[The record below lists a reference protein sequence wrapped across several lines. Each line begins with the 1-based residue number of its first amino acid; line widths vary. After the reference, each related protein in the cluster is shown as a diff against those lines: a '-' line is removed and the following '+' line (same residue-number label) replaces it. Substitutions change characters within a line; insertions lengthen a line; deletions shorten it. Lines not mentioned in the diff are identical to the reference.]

1 MSRLTKKKEK
11 YNMMVGD
18 RYEPIATTREIN
30 NKLGELEDLE
40 EELGCPLDVIHKAMM
55 NGFYDSKTHTFYD
68 SKNYDIKYC
77 VDRDGIN
84 YARIEAYEDI
94 SKINDNI
101 YTLKCC
107 IDVWCSDYKKTWWLK
122 KDKSE

>member
-1 MSRLTKKKEK
+1 MSSE
-11 YNMMVGD
+11 YGE
-18 RYEPIATTREIN
+18 YRELI
-30 NKLGELEDLE
+30 KFRELEE
-40 EELGCPLDVIHKAMM
+40 QIGCPLDVIHKAMM

-77 VDRDGIN
+77 VDRDGFN

>member
-1 MSRLTKKKEK
+1 MSRLTEK
-11 YNMMVGD
+11 CDGGYTYVE
-18 RYEPIATTREIN
+18 YETEEKIV
-30 NKLGELEDLE
+30 NKLGKLEDLE
-40 EELGCPLDVIHKAMM
+40 EQIGCPLDVIHKAMM

-77 VDRDGIN
+77 VDRDGFN

-107 IDVWCSDYKKTWWLK
+107 IDVWCSDYKKTWFLK
-122 KDKSE
+122 ADRSE